1 MKNLFKTICVA
12 AALAPAF
19 AHANLLVNGDFETP
33 NVGSGNY
40 QILFGNA
47 LTGWTAGTNGVEV
60 RNQLAGN
67 ANTGIQY
74 VELDTTANSSISQSV
89 ATTIGQNYLLT
100 FAYSQRADV
109 AATSNPIDVFWEGNL
124 LTNLTGNGVGN
135 NGNVW
140 QNFSFIV
147 ASTSALS
154 SLRFAAAGTSD
165 SLGGSL
171 DSASLVRSDVPEP
184 ATTALLGLGLLGL
197 AALRRKTTAGKQ
209 A

>member
-1 MKNLFKTICVA
+1 MKNILKSICVA
-12 AALAPAF
+12 AALVPAF

-33 NVGSGNY
+33 NVGSGNF

-47 LTGWTAGTNGVEV
+47 LTGWTAGANGVEV

-100 FAYSQRADV
+100 FAYSPRTDV

-135 NGNVW
+135 SGNVW

-197 AALRRKTTAGKQ
+197 AALRRKTAAGKQ